1 MDEYQIKA
9 RSIVLSIQMQDKTIG
24 IELAKNIAKFM
35 CDEFIKETGVYFS
48 DRKSY
53 WYSVKQEIKNI

>member
-9 RSIVLSIQMQDKTIG
+9 RSIVLSIQIQDKTIG
-24 IELAKNIAKFM
+24 IELAKNIATFI
-35 CDEFIKETGVYFS
+35 CDEFIKETGIHFS

-53 WYSVKQEIKNI
+53 WYCVKQEIKKI

>member
-24 IELAKNIAKFM
+24 IELAKSIATFM
-35 CDEFIKETGVYFS
+35 CDEFIKETGIHFS
-48 DRKSY
+48 HRKSY
-53 WYSVKQEIKNI
+53 WYCVKCEIKKI